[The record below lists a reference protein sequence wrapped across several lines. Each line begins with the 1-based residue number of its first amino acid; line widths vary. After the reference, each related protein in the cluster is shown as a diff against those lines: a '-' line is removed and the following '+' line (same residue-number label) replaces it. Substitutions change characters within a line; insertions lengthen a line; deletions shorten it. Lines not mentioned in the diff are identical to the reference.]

1 MLKVGDMNSRI
12 LEMLGVGFTFLL
24 FLVFF
29 VIFFIMALGHILG
42 FFGIS
47 SRPNRFSIG
56 DTLYEK
62 ISYIT
67 VTVVLI
73 GLTYL
78 MGRLLIGFLF

>member
-1 MLKVGDMNSRI
+1 MDSIWEI
-12 LEMLGVGFTFLL
+12 LGGGFTFLL

-47 SRPNRFSIG
+47 LSSRPNRYSIG

>member
-1 MLKVGDMNSRI
+1 
-12 LEMLGVGFTFLL
+12 
-24 FLVFF
+24 
-29 VIFFIMALGHILG
+29 MALGHILG

-47 SRPNRFSIG
+47 ARPNRFSIG

-78 MGRLLIGFLF
+78 MGRLLIGFLFWNEKRRIVKNIELRRYFNF